1 MAGASASDLV
11 IEGEMSATIL
21 LPLGSAGESDPGS
34 FQMIASV
41 LEHGRVCVRPLRV
54 ESVSHSPLALLKVR
68 PTGLRSET
76 L

>member
-1 MAGASASDLV
+1 MALASASARM
-11 IEGEMSATIL
+11 IEGKTSASIL

-41 LEHGRVCVRPLRV
+41 LEHVRFCVRPLRV
-54 ESVSHSPLALLKVR
+54 ESISHSPLAVLKVR

>member
-1 MAGASASDLV
+1 MTLAIASARMT
-11 IEGEMSATIL
+11 EGKTSATIF
-21 LPLGSAGESDPGS
+21 LPLGSAGESEPGS

-41 LEHGRVCVRPLRV
+41 LEHVRFCVRPLRV
-54 ESVSHSPLALLKVR
+54 ESISHSPLAVLKVR